1 MNCPKCGK
9 PMESGTM
16 YADKYPYWTQQKN
29 LPVFRTPKDK
39 VILRPLGDTLFREF
53 FFPLSR
59 LSRHHALPRLRDCL
73 FSLSAAVG
81 AVCDR
86 PLARTVRPCELIQ
99 TTN

>member
-29 LPVFRTPKDK
+29 LPVFRTPKLP
-39 VILRPLGDTLFREF
+39 V
-53 FFPLSR
+53 SR
-59 LSRHHALPRLRDCL
+59 LSRRHALPRLRDCL

-81 AVCDR
+81 AACGR
-86 PLARTVRPCELIQ
+86 PRARTARPYEWIQ

>member
-39 VILRPLGDTLFREF
+39 VILRPLGDTLSRETF
-53 FFPLSR
+53 VW
-59 LSRHHALPRLRDCL
+59 
-73 FSLSAAVG
+73 LSA
-81 AVCDR
+81 R
-86 PLARTVRPCELIQ
+86 EHHE
-99 TTN
+99 